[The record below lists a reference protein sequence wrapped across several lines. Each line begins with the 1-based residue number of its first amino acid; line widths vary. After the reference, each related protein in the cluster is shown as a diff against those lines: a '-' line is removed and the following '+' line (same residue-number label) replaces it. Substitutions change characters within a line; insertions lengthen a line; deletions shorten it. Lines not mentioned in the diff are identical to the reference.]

1 MSDSLP
7 PVFPPTPTSPTP
19 WGRRWKV
26 VGKVAD
32 DKDYRVTGSWMQST
46 HSLPWLGWG
55 RGVDG
60 EVVSWGRGECLVS
73 YTYLPHP
80 YVLHLITSQ
89 PPVAAVSRC
98 RQTHAPNES
107 RDIAEIRGRGRRW
120 RRRWQTFVQLRG
132 TAEKQRCHGA
142 PPVVCNPSPSR
153 PALSPART
161 PCHTFHTGSAS
172 KFCGDNWN

>member
-1 MSDSLP
+1 
-7 PVFPPTPTSPTP
+7 
-19 WGRRWKV
+19 
-26 VGKVAD
+26 
-32 DKDYRVTGSWMQST
+32 MQST

-73 YTYLPHP
+73 YTYPPHP

-98 RQTHAPNES
+98 HQTHAPNES
-107 RDIAEIRGRGRRW
+107 RDIAEIRGGGRRW

-132 TAEKQRCHGA
+132 TAEKRRCHGA
-142 PPVVCNPSPSR
+142 PPVVCHPVLLCHRLGHPV
-153 PALSPART
+153 T
-161 PCHTFHTGSAS
+161 PFTPEVQVSFAVTTEINLGSLIS
-172 KFCGDNWN
+172 NIKGWVLRVGQRIGRFWN